1 MNQEHLDYLTT
12 QFVWPVQN
20 EADWYLETRDA
31 LREGD
36 VASFIRTSL
45 RWLRKVVR
53 VNYRPNDYEKAICVC
68 ILWHQ
73 ADGDMERFHYVVRNL
88 TQFPAYYC
96 SALETLGLVGKSA
109 APQSEPQV
117 ATHNDPVA
125 ANNEVESETI
135 KEQAMNSAPAF
146 VTKSYV
152 FGVDVDTMSEGQLI
166 DSIKKIEAEIADL
179 NTVKTKSKKVAS
191 KIEEL
196 EAMLAKVVEVLD
208 GK

>member
-1 MNQEHLDYLTT
+1 
-12 QFVWPVQN
+12 
-20 EADWYLETRDA
+20 
-31 LREGD
+31 
-36 VASFIRTSL
+36 
-45 RWLRKVVR
+45 
-53 VNYRPNDYEKAICVC
+53 
-68 ILWHQ
+68 
-73 ADGDMERFHYVVRNL
+73 
-88 TQFPAYYC
+88 
-96 SALETLGLVGKSA
+96 
-109 APQSEPQV
+109 
-117 ATHNDPVA
+117 
-125 ANNEVESETI
+125 
-135 KEQAMNSAPAF
+135 MNSAPAF